1 MTEVT
6 ETVKGV
12 LGDMGIQ
19 WKVIS
24 LDTVIRAGLLLLVG
38 IIVIRILMSITDRML
53 DRAKNVEAIRV
64 YIRSA
69 LHVGLWFLLALMVV
83 GSLGVDVTSIIALLS
98 VAGLAV
104 SLALQNTLSNLAGG
118 IQVLVSKPFTV
129 GDWVE
134 TDKGT
139 GSVAQIGLAYT
150 KLISA
155 DNKAVLIPNS
165 QMAASNIV
173 NYTALG
179 QRRLDIKVTASYDSP
194 TDTVRQAGL
203 EAVSRF
209 SQVLQEPAPQVLV
222 SQYQASAI
230 EYIVRMWV
238 GVDDFLTVQF
248 GVTEAL
254 RDTFHKHGVEM
265 TYQHLNVHLCQKEHL

>member
-6 ETVKGV
+6 DTVKDV
-12 LGDMGIQ
+12 LGVMGIQ
-19 WKVIS
+19 WGIVS
-24 LDTVIRAGLLLLVG
+24 VDTLVRAGIMLLVG
-38 IIVIRILMSITDRML
+38 IIVIRILMGITDRML
-53 DRAKNVEAIRV
+53 DRAKNVEAIRI

-118 IQVLVSKPFTV
+118 IQVLVSKPFAV
-129 GDWVE
+129 GDYVE

-139 GSVAQIGLAYT
+139 GTVSQIGLAYT
-150 KLISA
+150 KLVTA

-165 QMAASNIV
+165 QMATSNIV

-179 QRRLDIKVTASYDSP
+179 QRRLDIKVTAAYDSP

-203 EAVSRF
+203 AAVGRF
-209 SQVLQEPAPQVLV
+209 PQVLQDPAPQVLV
-222 SQYQASAI
+222 SQYQPSAI

-238 GVDDFLTVQF
+238 GTDDYLTVQF

-254 RDTFHKHGVEM
+254 RDTFHASGVEM
-265 TYQHLNVHLCQKEHL
+265 TYNHLNVHLCDKTHL